1 MATLLIIKH
10 PLSGNMFAVDNHQST
25 LKNGHDDDD
34 EKKKRM
40 VLESI
45 EVYIM
50 TMMLFSLPQ
59 EGFRYER
66 IRLRAGRPRTS
77 VRRRQRRVR

>member
-34 EKKKRM
+34 DDDDDEKKKRM

-50 TMMLFSLPQ
+50 TMMLFL
-59 EGFRYER
+59 
-66 IRLRAGRPRTS
+66 L
-77 VRRRQRRVR
+77 

>member
-34 EKKKRM
+34 DDGDDDDDDDDDDDKNKR
-40 VLESI
+40 
-45 EVYIM
+45 
-50 TMMLFSLPQ
+50 
-59 EGFRYER
+59 RWC
-66 IRLRAGRPRTS
+66 
-77 VRRRQRRVR
+77 

>member
-34 EKKKRM
+34 DDGDDDDDDGDDDKNKRRWWCVG
-40 VLESI
+40 VL
-45 EVYIM
+45 
-50 TMMLFSLPQ
+50 
-59 EGFRYER
+59 RCR
-66 IRLRAGRPRTS
+66 
-77 VRRRQRRVR
+77 